1 MLHAPCDGRW
11 RARGGRG
18 KNSGK
23 NTLFVGYLLFYV
35 SPGPLSLLSVSLLS
49 FPRESELSESTH
61 AQRPSPFHA
70 VPSCTSL
77 NTAAPARLR
86 SLTLPLPRFLFGPA
100 CPPSSACRGTPSG
113 GPIGKLQESSTS
125 CAQLLPAPAYS
136 LSGLTTFVQLIISP
150 IELKM
155 LPASRWMPSEVRVHL
170 PAARSARS

>member
-1 MLHAPCDGRW
+1 MNGAATRPCSMPPW
-11 RARGGRG
+11 PARGGA
-18 KNSGK
+18 K
-23 NTLFVGYLLFYV
+23 TLF
-35 SPGPLSLLSVSLLS
+35 SLDTYYFSCRQVHSLCCLCLCYS